1 MIKDNLGALILSA
14 MKSGEKIRLKA
25 LRAIKTA
32 FMEWETAKVNVG
44 KELTEQTE
52 FSIIKKLIASYEDT
66 AIQCNDGKHEDLVNE
81 SKEIAQILSEFIPQA
96 ASEDEITN
104 AFIEIAKDIE
114 PIKKNM
120 GTFVKRIKEILPNA
134 DGKTVSQIVMKKLT

>member
-1 MIKDNLGALILSA
+1 MIKDNLGTLILSA
-14 MKSGEKIRLKA
+14 MKSGEKVRLKA

-32 FMEWETAKVNVG
+32 FMEWETAKVNIG
-44 KELTEQTE
+44 KELTEQIE

-66 AIQCNDGKHEDLVNE
+66 AIQCNDGKHEELVNE

-104 AFIEIAKDIE
+104 TFIEISKDIE

-120 GTFVKRIKEILPNA
+120 GNFVKRIKEILPNA
-134 DGKTVSQIVMKKLT
+134 DGKTVSQVVMKKLT

>member
-32 FMEWETAKVNVG
+32 FMEWETAKTNVG
-44 KELTEQTE
+44 KQLTEQTE
-52 FSIIKKLIASYEDT
+52 FSIIKKLIATYEDT
-66 AIQCNDGKHEDLVNE
+66 AIQCNDGKHNDLVEE

-96 ASEDEITN
+96 ASEEEITN
-104 AFIEIAKDIE
+104 AFDEIAKDIE

-120 GTFVKRIKEILPNA
+120 GAFIKRIKELLENA
-134 DGKTVSQIVMKKLT
+134 DGKTVSQIVMKKLN

>member
-14 MKSGEKIRLKA
+14 MKSGEKVRLKA

-32 FMEWETAKVNVG
+32 FMEWETAKVNIG
-44 KELTEQTE
+44 KQLNEQTE

-104 AFIEIAKDIE
+104 TFIEITKDIE